1 MTHPIKEN
9 LKSAFKN
16 IKGKIV
22 SLIGTQIAIKHKDTK
37 LEYTVDKIFLEDG
50 KPVILAYRYYSKPNS
65 FKKIPIKIYEKE
77 FKDYDKV

>member
-1 MTHPIKEN
+1 MSWEM
-9 LKSAFKN
+9 L
-16 IKGKIV
+16 
-22 SLIGTQIAIKHKDTK
+22 
-37 LEYTVDKIFLEDG
+37 VDKIFLEDG